1 MDTEVRTIQHQ
12 LRMTLQLDQKSYIT
26 YQEHWIRL
34 SWAPT
39 FHHCTSS
46 ALNGWA
52 HDNSWQRHVTSA
64 QNVEAPHDGHR
75 ETRWNTPKWPRT
87 VHCTNVL
94 ISSGLHKNDAHHIYW
109 GNRKHPKLENVQIWA
124 EATMP
129 GMLRCCKTT
138 TPYCKN
144 CVLCSSE
151 ACHISSVLRS
161 KHQSWQGHSIA
172 WCWLSQPSGK
182 SAGGRFAV

>member
-1 MDTEVRTIQHQ
+1 MVHY
-12 LRMTLQLDQKSYIT
+12 LSGALD
-26 YQEHWIRL
+26 
-34 SWAPT
+34 PT
-39 FHHCTSS
+39 FLGANVPPLHFQLPEWLST
-46 ALNGWA
+46 
-52 HDNSWQRHVTSA
+52 WQLMTTACDQRSKCWGSPWWT
-64 QNVEAPHDGHR
+64 QR
-75 ETRWNTPKWPRT
+75 NTLKHT
-87 VHCTNVL
+87 KMTTYSTLCTNVL

-109 GNRKHPKLENVQIWA
+109 GNRKHPKLEYVQIWE

-138 TPYCKN
+138 TPYCQD